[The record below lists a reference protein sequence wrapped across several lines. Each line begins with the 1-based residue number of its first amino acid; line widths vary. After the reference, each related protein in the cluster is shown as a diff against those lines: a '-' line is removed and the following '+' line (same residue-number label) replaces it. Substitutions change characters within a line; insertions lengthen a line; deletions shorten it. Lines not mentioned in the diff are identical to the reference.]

1 MKKRIIYLTM
11 AAVVTIFIVFSI
23 VYPLNKDIC
32 IVKGRET
39 NLSLPSYIS
48 IKASLNEDDVVAVN
62 GTYQK
67 EFEISPQNPVTI
79 TSDEVGSFKIKLKAF
94 GFIPVGSVDVYVLP
108 DLKLYPCGWLIGVKM
123 NTKGVIV
130 VGLEDIETV
139 DNKELCPAQE
149 ADIKVGDI
157 IYEIDNQDVNEAEDI
172 KQIFKNKKSDTLS
185 VKLKRG
191 EEYINTEVS
200 AVESIDGSYKIG
212 LWARDNIAGIGTM
225 TFLSTENAVF
235 GALGHSINDVTTGI
249 LVPVKDGSIV
259 NAHVISVIEG
269 QEGIPGEIRGIF
281 YDEDEEIGTLSKN
294 TEYGLYGEMIKIK
307 NQNVT
312 ALPIATQSEIKEGE
326 AQILCSIDSEEPKY
340 YDIIIEKKYN
350 QRTKSTKG
358 MLIKVTDEELL
369 KKTGGIIQGM
379 SGSPIIQDGKIVGAV
394 THVLVSDPKKGY
406 GIFIE
411 WMINEAG
418 LDNN

>member
-1 MKKRIIYLTM
+1 MKKRYIFLTLAFLI
-11 AAVVTIFIVFSI
+11 AAFFIFSI

-48 IKASLNEDDVVAVN
+48 IKASLEEEAIAVN

-67 EFEISPQNPVTI
+67 EFEISPNNPVAI
-79 TSDEVGSFKIKLKAF
+79 TSDEVGTFEIKLKAF
-94 GFIPVGSVDVYVLP
+94 GIIPVGTVDVQVLP

-123 NTKGVIV
+123 NTRGVIV
-130 VGLEDIETV
+130 VGLEDIETM
-139 DNKELCPAQE
+139 NEEELCPAQK

-157 IYEIDNQDVNEAEDI
+157 IYEIDGSEVNEAEDI
-172 KQIFKNKKSDTLS
+172 KEIFENKKSETAS
-185 VKLKRG
+185 IKLKRG
-191 EEYINTEVS
+191 EEYIRTEIS
-200 AVESIDGSYKIG
+200 AVEAKDGSYKIG

-225 TFLSTENAVF
+225 TFLNSQNAVF

-259 NAHVISVIEG
+259 NAHIISVVEG

-294 TEYGLYGEMIKIK
+294 TEFGLYGEMIKNK
-307 NQNVT
+307 NQNLSS
-312 ALPIATQSEIKEGE
+312 LPIATQSEITEGD

-340 YDIIIEKKYN
+340 YDIVIEKKYN

-358 MLIKVTDEELL
+358 MLIEVIDKELL

-379 SGSPIIQDGKIVGAV
+379 SGSPIIQNGKIVGAV
-394 THVLVSDPKKGY
+394 THVLVSNPTKGY